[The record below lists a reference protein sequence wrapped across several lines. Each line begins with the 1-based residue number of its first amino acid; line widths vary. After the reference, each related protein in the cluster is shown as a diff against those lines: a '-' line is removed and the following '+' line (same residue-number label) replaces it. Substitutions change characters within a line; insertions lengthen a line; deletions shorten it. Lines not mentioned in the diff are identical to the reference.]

1 MRTLATVT
9 WLWLALLAGCGGAA
23 ETPGG
28 GAGDPSDGA
37 TDEGSAAGEP
47 EAAPE
52 DGAAAADTPRVYR
65 VAVIPKG
72 TTHEFWKSVHFG
84 AARAAR
90 EASNGNAF
98 RVELIWK
105 GPLQENDRAGQIN
118 LVENFIV
125 DQVDGICLAPLDSQA
140 LIPAV
145 RNANAEGIPVVIW
158 DSGLAEG
165 AETVTYV
172 ATDNYHGG
180 ELAARRLAETL
191 GGQGDVILL
200 RYAPGSESTEQREQ
214 GFLDVLQKEF
224 PQINILS
231 SDQYSG
237 TTPQAALEKS
247 QQLLLKFQDQVD
259 GVFAVCEPNST
270 GMLQA
275 LQEAGLAGKVKFIAF
290 DPSPRLVQAMADQEI
305 HGIVL
310 QDPVKMGYE
319 SVRALVA
326 HLRGEPVEPRYVTG
340 EYVATPEN
348 MNTAEMA
355 ALLDPPQFQE

>member
-1 MRTLATVT
+1 MRSLVAVT
-9 WLWLALLAGCGGAA
+9 WLWIALLAGCGGTSEAPS
-23 ETPGG
+23 EGTPANSGG
-28 GAGDPSDGA
+28 GADDESAGDGQGDD
-37 TDEGSAAGEP
+37 TP
-47 EAAPE
+47 ENG
-52 DGAAAADTPRVYR
+52 GAAADAPQTYR
-65 VAVIPKG
+65 IAVIPKG
-72 TTHEFWKSVHFG
+72 TTHEFWKSVHYG

-90 EASNGNAF
+90 EAGN
-98 RVELIWK
+98 VQLIWK

-125 DQVDGICLAPLDSQA
+125 DQVNGICLAPLDSQA

-145 RNANAEGIPVVIW
+145 RNAGAEGIPVVIW

-191 GGQGDVILL
+191 NGEGDVILL

-224 PQINILS
+224 PMINILS

-237 TTPQAALEKS
+237 TTPQSALEKS
-247 QQLLLKFQDQVD
+247 QQLLLKYQEQVD

-319 SVRALVA
+319 SVRAIVA
-326 HLRGEPVEPRYVTG
+326 HLNGEPVEPRYVTG

-348 MNTAEMA
+348 MNTPEMA
-355 ALLDPPQFQE
+355 LLLDPPQFQE